1 MRQQFGIKPKKIK
14 LYKLALLHKSASKTG
29 VFGQSVNNERL
40 EYLGD
45 AVLSS
50 VIADFLFNRY
60 PLEDEGF
67 LTMLRAKLVNRSM
80 LSELAEKI
88 GLHNFIV
95 ASIRIHP
102 DSSVYGDALEAI
114 IGAIYLDKGYNKTRN
129 IIIKRIYDKHLDFD
143 DVSSSRSNFKSI
155 LIEWGQKCK
164 KEIKFDTDEGVA
176 KGRRTTFSCTI
187 VIDDKE
193 KGKGQGSSKKEAQQ
207 NAAQNALFLI
217 EMESQK
223 DDDDGDFPL

>member
-1 MRQQFGIKPKKIK
+1 MKSQFGIKPKKLK
-14 LYKLALLHKSASKTG
+14 LYKLALMHKSASKVG
-29 VFGQSVNNERL
+29 LLGQSLNNERL

-60 PLEDEGF
+60 PTEDEGF
-67 LTMLRAKLVNRSM
+67 LTMIRAKLVNRVM
-80 LSELAEKI
+80 LSELSEKI
-88 GLHNFIV
+88 GLHHFII
-95 ASIRIHP
+95 ANIRIHP

-114 IGAIYLDKGYNKTRN
+114 IGAIYLDKGYDKTRN
-129 IIIKRIYDKHLDFD
+129 VIIKRIYNKYLDFE
-143 DVSSSRSNFKSI
+143 DVSSSKNNFKSI

-176 KGRRTTFSCTI
+176 QGRRTTFNCTI
-187 VIDDKE
+187 VIDNQE
-193 KGKGQGSSKKEAQQ
+193 SGKGQGSSKKEAQQ

-223 DDDDGDFPL
+223 DDDGDCPL